1 MIVKYSPEFV
11 KSTKKLSG
19 KILNSVKETIEDVK
33 RAEKVEDISNCKK
46 LTDYTSI
53 YRIRIGSLRAFF
65 KLYITIEGNIVKFE
79 YLVPRGE
86 AYKKDIQEKLRT
98 KDK

>member
-1 MIVKYSPEFV
+1 M
-11 KSTKKLSG
+11 
-19 KILNSVKETIEDVK
+19 LNSVKETIEDVK

-65 KLYITIEGNIVKFE
+65 KLYIVLKGNIVKFE

-86 AYKKDIQEKLRT
+86 AYKKEIQQKLRI